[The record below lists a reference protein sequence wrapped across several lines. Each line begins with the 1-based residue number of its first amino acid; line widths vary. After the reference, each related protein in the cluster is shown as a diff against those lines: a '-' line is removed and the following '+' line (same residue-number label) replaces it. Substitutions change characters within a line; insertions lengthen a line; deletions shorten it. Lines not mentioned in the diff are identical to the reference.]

1 MKAYISP
8 KAKTLPFCAE
18 SLLAASGK
26 TVELDE
32 DEDVSD
38 SDKSNR
44 RAFLWD
50 E

>member
-18 SLLAASGK
+18 SLLAVSTK
-26 TVELDE
+26 FEIDENEPVEN
-32 DEDVSD
+32 

-44 RAFLWD
+44 RSVWD
-50 E
+50 ADI